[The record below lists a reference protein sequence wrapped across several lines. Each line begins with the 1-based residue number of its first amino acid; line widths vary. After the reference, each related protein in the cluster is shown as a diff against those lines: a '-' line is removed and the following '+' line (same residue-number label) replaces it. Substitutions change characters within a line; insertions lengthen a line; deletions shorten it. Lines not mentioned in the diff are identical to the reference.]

1 MYPGT
6 QQGIG
11 GNVQIPILLNTE
23 VIEETCAR
31 LRKETAKDGSKFFSR
46 RSVEKVLEACS
57 RVITDKSMEEKGM
70 KIELRPDLAGTS
82 F

>member
-23 VIEETCAR
+23 VIEETCNR
-31 LRKETAKDGSKFFSR
+31 LRRQTATDGFKFFSR
-46 RSVEKVLEACS
+46 RSVEKVLQACS
-57 RVITDKSMEEKGM
+57 RVITDKGMEMNGVKVEIM
-70 KIELRPDLAGTS
+70 SELAGTS